1 MPRFPRWS
9 EVPEALDPA
18 EFWRLFGDQEH
29 EELDFKKGVSADVTN
44 TIAAMAMT
52 HGGLL
57 IHGVADDRT
66 IVGCPLSQN
75 TREQITRRAAACD
88 VEVEVRSLR
97 VGGRELTITAVP
109 QISDRIVTT
118 PQGRLLRRH
127 GSQSVPLRG
136 EAMARFVMARAN
148 RAGEDEAEKAAEAGH
163 FDLDS
168 VNAALA
174 ADRRAAVKREQILR
188 ALADLG
194 VARPSPPDPPVVL
207 RAAVVL
213 FAADPRTFLRGA
225 AVQLVRRLGVGP
237 APGPTAERAETAGP
251 LVPTVERCLR
261 FVERHT
267 RTIEVVVGLKRERLP
282 EYPVEALR
290 EALTNALAHRD
301 YQLLNATVDVTVWD
315 DRVEIRSPG
324 SLPGHVTEQ
333 NIRNEHYSRNPRVM
347 RILKTLGVVEEY
359 GEGVSRMFEAMDRRL
374 MDPPRIEATP
384 ESVTVTLSNR
394 QAVPVA
400 DQLWLREFQDQNL
413 TSHERRALV
422 VARREGAVTPRALRR
437 LLPGVRV
444 DSIIGGALRKGLLRR
459 VGNRGGVRYVLP
471 EAVDGG
477 AMVIPPDSSGR
488 LLEAIRDQ
496 GSISTRDAADLL
508 GVTPP
513 EARRLLDR
521 LVRAG
526 RVRAEGRT
534 RALRYHLVG

>member
-1 MPRFPRWS
+1 MPRFPRWN
-9 EVPEALDPA
+9 EIPEALDLP
-18 EFWRLFGDQEH
+18 EFWQLFGDQEH
-29 EELDFKKGVSADVTN
+29 EQLDFKKGVSTDVAN

-57 IHGVADDRT
+57 IHGVTDDRT
-66 IVGCPLSQN
+66 IVGCPLSQR
-75 TREQITRRAAACD
+75 TREQITRRAAECD
-88 VEVEVRSLR
+88 VEVQVRSLR
-97 VGGRELTITAVP
+97 VGDRELTITAVP
-109 QISDRIVTT
+109 QVSDRIVTT

-136 EAMARFVMARAN
+136 EAMARFVTARGS
-148 RAGEDEAEKAAEAGH
+148 RAGEDEAVSVAEANH

-174 ADRRAAVKREQILR
+174 HDGRPGVKRERILR

-194 VARPSPPDPPVVL
+194 VARPAPPGPPVVL

-213 FAADPRTFLRGA
+213 FAADPRAFLRGA

-237 APGPTAERAETAGP
+237 GPGPTTERTEIAGP

-261 FVERHT
+261 FVEQHT
-267 RTIEVVVGLKRERLP
+267 RTVEAVVGLKRERLP
-282 EYPVEALR
+282 EYPPEALR

-324 SLPGHVTEQ
+324 SLPGHVTAE
-333 NIRNEHYSRNPRVM
+333 NIRTEHYSRNPRVM
-347 RILKTLGVVEEY
+347 RVLKTLGVVEEY

-394 QAVPVA
+394 QAVPIS
-400 DQLWLREFQDQNL
+400 DQLWLRDFQGQDL
-413 TSHERRALV
+413 TNHERHALV
-422 VARREGAVTPRALRR
+422 VARRDGAVTPRVLRR
-437 LLPGVRV
+437 LFPGARV
-444 DSIIGGALRKGLLRR
+444 DSIIAGAVRKGLLRP

-471 EAVDGG
+471 EAADDP
-477 AMVIPPDSSGR
+477 AAAISQESSAR
-488 LLEAIRDQ
+488 LLEAIRAK
-496 GSISTRDAADLL
+496 GSISTRETADLL
-508 GVTPP
+508 GVTLA
-513 EARRLLDR
+513 EARRLLER
-521 LVRAG
+521 LRRAG
-526 RVRAEGRT
+526 RARAEGRT
-534 RALRYHLVG
+534 RARRYHLVG

>member
-1 MPRFPRWS
+1 MPHFPRWN

-18 EFWRLFGDQEH
+18 EFWQLFGDQEH
-29 EELDFKKGVSADVTN
+29 EQLDFKKGVSADVAD

-57 IHGVADDRT
+57 IHGIADDRT

-75 TREQITRRAAACD
+75 TREQITRRAAECD

-118 PQGRLLRRH
+118 PRGRLLRRH

-136 EAMARFVMARAN
+136 EAMARFVTARGN
-148 RAGEDEAEKAAEAGH
+148 RAGEDEAENAAEVRH

-168 VNAALA
+168 VNATLA
-174 ADRRAAVKREQILR
+174 ADGRPAVGREQMLR

-194 VARPSPPDPPVVL
+194 VARPAPPGPPVVL
-207 RAAVVL
+207 RAAVIL
-213 FAADPRTFLRGA
+213 FADDPRAFLRGA
-225 AVQLVRRLGVGP
+225 AVQLVKRFGVGP
-237 APGPTAERAETAGP
+237 APGPTAERAEYGGP

-267 RTIEVVVGLKRERLP
+267 RTIEAVVGLRRERLP
-282 EYPVEALR
+282 EYPTEALR

-301 YQLLNATVDVTVWD
+301 YQLRNATVDVTVWD

-324 SLPGHVTEQ
+324 SLPGHVTAE
-333 NIRNEHYSRNPRVM
+333 NIRTEHYSRNPRVM
-347 RILKTLGVVEEY
+347 RVLKTLGVVEEY

-384 ESVTVTLSNR
+384 ESVTMTLSNR

-400 DQLWLREFQDQNL
+400 DQLWLREFEDQDL

-422 VARREGAVTPRALRR
+422 VARQEGAVTPRALRR
-437 LLPGVRV
+437 LLPGARV
-444 DSIIGGALRKGLLRR
+444 DSIIAGALRKGLLRR

-471 EAVDGG
+471 DAADGG
-477 AMVIPPDSSGR
+477 AVVMSPASVGR
-488 LLEAIRDQ
+488 VLDAIRQ
-496 GSISTRDAADLL
+496 RGSISTREVADLL
-508 GVTPP
+508 GVTLP
-513 EARRLLDR
+513 EARRLLGR

-526 RVRAEGRT
+526 RVRGEGRT
-534 RALRYHLVG
+534 RARRYHLVG